1 MNQKNEPVFMPAND
15 DHPQLTGAGTVKVV
29 ILALVLLLIGGKFG
43 VAVSLI
49 NFAWAIVLAAIF
61 YFLWRGLVLHLSNR
75 KR

>member
-1 MNQKNEPVFMPAND
+1 MPAND